1 MKKTFAK
8 ITGLLGSITQDK
20 LLHFIAGFLI
30 VAVCSLYE
38 ALVPYACGV
47 AALVGFGKEWY
58 DSRHDG
64 NVDVWDLAAT
74 LIGAVTMQ
82 IFVLLYFIAW

>member
-1 MKKTFAK
+1 MRKTFAK

-38 ALVPYACGV
+38 ALVPYACAV
-47 AALVGFGKEWY
+47 ATLVGFCKERY

-64 NVDVWDLAAT
+64 NVDAWDFAAT

-82 IFVLLYFIAW
+82 IFVILYLITW

>member
-1 MKKTFAK
+1 MKRIIAK
-8 ITGLLGSITQDK
+8 ITGFLGGIPQDK

-30 VAVCSLYE
+30 VAVGSLYE
-38 ALVPYACGV
+38 AFAPYACSV
-47 AALVGFGKEWY
+47 TALVGFCKECY

-64 NVDVWDLAAT
+64 NVDVWDFAAT

-82 IFVLLYFIAW
+82 IFVILYFITW

>member
-1 MKKTFAK
+1 MKRIFAK
-8 ITGLLGSITQDK
+8 ISSALSCIPQDK

-38 ALVPYACGV
+38 ALAPYAGIV
-47 AALVGFGKEWY
+47 ATLVGFCKERY

-64 NVDVWDLAAT
+64 NVDAWDFAAT

-82 IFVLLYFIAW
+82 IFVILYFITW

>member
-1 MKKTFAK
+1 VLAFFGR
-8 ITGLLGSITQDK
+8 IQQDK

-38 ALVPYACGV
+38 ALAPYAWNV
-47 AALVGFGKEWY
+47 ATLVGFCKERY

-64 NVDVWDLAAT
+64 NVDAWDFAAT

-82 IFVLLYFIAW
+82 IFVLLYFITW

>member
-1 MKKTFAK
+1 MKRIIAK
-8 ITGLLGSITQDK
+8 ISGALGSIPQDK

-38 ALVPYACGV
+38 AFAPYACSV
-47 AALVGFGKEWY
+47 TALVGFCKECY
-58 DSRHDG
+58 DRRYGG
-64 NVDVWDLAAT
+64 NVDVWDFAAT

-82 IFVLLYFIAW
+82 IFVLLYLITW

>member
-1 MKKTFAK
+1 MKRILAK
-8 ITGLLGSITQDK
+8 ISGALGSITQDK

-38 ALVPYACGV
+38 ALAPYAWNV
-47 AALVGFGKEWY
+47 ATLVGFCKECY
-58 DSRHDG
+58 DRRHDG
-64 NVDVWDLAAT
+64 NVDAWDLAAT

-82 IFVLLYFIAW
+82 IFVVLYLITW

>member
-1 MKKTFAK
+1 MKRIIAK
-8 ITGLLGSITQDK
+8 ISSALGDIPKDK

-38 ALVPYACGV
+38 ALAPYAWNV
-47 AALVGFGKEWY
+47 ATLVGFCKEWY

-82 IFVLLYFIAW
+82 MFVLLYFITW

>member
-1 MKKTFAK
+1 MKRIISKVLAIFGG
-8 ITGLLGSITQDK
+8 IPQDK
-20 LLHFIAGFLI
+20 LLHFITGFLI

-38 ALVPYACGV
+38 ALAPYACSV
-47 AALVGFGKEWY
+47 ATLVGFCKERY

-64 NVDVWDLAAT
+64 NVDAWDFAAT

-82 IFVLLYFIAW
+82 IFVILYLITW

>member
-1 MKKTFAK
+1 MRKTFAK
-8 ITGLLGSITQDK
+8 ITGLLGSISQDK

-38 ALVPYACGV
+38 ALAPYAWNI
-47 AALVGFGKEWY
+47 ATLVGFCKERY

-64 NVDVWDLAAT
+64 NVDAWDFAAT

-82 IFVLLYFIAW
+82 IFVILYLITW

>member
-1 MKKTFAK
+1 MKRIISKVLAIFGG
-8 ITGLLGSITQDK
+8 IPQDK

-38 ALVPYACGV
+38 ALVPYACAV
-47 AALVGFGKEWY
+47 VTLVGFCKERY

-64 NVDVWDLAAT
+64 HVAAWDFAAT

-82 IFVLLYFIAW
+82 IFVLLYLITW